1 MSSDSNSKKLKFFLL
16 SNKRKDADGSV
27 VDKLKEKIESMG
39 HVCECRDEGSN
50 LENTK
55 FLYTNPKD
63 VPEDVDIIV
72 VLGGD
77 GTILQTSR
85 DLHVLQKPILGV
97 NIGTLGFLTDCEM
110 DTVDEALERIIAGDY
125 KIDHRTMI
133 SGKVIR
139 DGEVVYE
146 DFALNDIVIN
156 RRGSLRV
163 IDFDVI
169 VDDQFLNAYVADGL
183 IISTAT
189 GSTAY
194 ALSAGGPIIEPTAK
208 DIMITPICPHT
219 LNARS
224 IILDWN
230 SEITVVMTDNKQL
243 AEERV
248 VTFDG
253 ETGFALYPGD
263 KVVITK
269 HPECAIF
276 AKTSKI
282 SFLQRIRDKM
292 MDH

>member
-27 VDKLKEKIESMG
+27 VGKLKEKIESMG

-146 DFALNDIVIN
+146 DFI
-156 RRGSLRV
+156 
-163 IDFDVI
+163 
-169 VDDQFLNAYVADGL
+169 
-183 IISTAT
+183 
-189 GSTAY
+189 
-194 ALSAGGPIIEPTAK
+194 K
-208 DIMITPICPHT
+208 
-219 LNARS
+219 
-224 IILDWN
+224 
-230 SEITVVMTDNKQL
+230 
-243 AEERV
+243 
-248 VTFDG
+248 
-253 ETGFALYPGD
+253 
-263 KVVITK
+263 
-269 HPECAIF
+269 
-276 AKTSKI
+276 
-282 SFLQRIRDKM
+282 
-292 MDH
+292 

>member
-1 MSSDSNSKKLKFFLL
+1 MSSDSNSKKIKFFLL
-16 SNKRKDADGSV
+16 ANKRKDADGAAI
-27 VDKLKEKIESMG
+27 DKLRSKIESMG
-39 HVCECRDEGSN
+39 HICECNDSNSN

-55 FLYTNPKD
+55 FLYTNPDD
-63 VPEDVDIIV
+63 VPDDVDIIV

-110 DTVDEALERIIAGDY
+110 ETVDEALERIVSGDF
-125 KIDHRTMI
+125 KIDHRMMI
-133 SGKVIR
+133 SGQVIR
-139 DGEVVYE
+139 DGKVVYE

-163 IDFDVI
+163 IDFDV
-169 VDDQFLNAYVADGL
+169 VVNNQYLNTYVADGL

-219 LNARS
+219 LNSRS
-224 IILDWN
+224 IILDCN
-230 SEITVVMTDNKQL
+230 AEVTVVMTDSKQL
-243 AEERV
+243 ADERV

-253 ETGFALYPGD
+253 ETGFALVPGD

>member
-16 SNKRKDADGSV
+16 SNKERCRWLSCWWR
-27 VDKLKEKIESMG
+27 LKEKIESMG

-77 GTILQTSR
+77 ETILLQTSR

-97 NIGTLGFLTDCEM
+97 NIGTLGFIQ
-110 DTVDEALERIIAGDY
+110 TVRWIQLMKLLKELLRGDY

-156 RRGSLRV
+156 RRGSL
-163 IDFDVI
+163 
-169 VDDQFLNAYVADGL
+169 
-183 IISTAT
+183 
-189 GSTAY
+189 
-194 ALSAGGPIIEPTAK
+194 E
-208 DIMITPICPHT
+208 
-219 LNARS
+219 
-224 IILDWN
+224 
-230 SEITVVMTDNKQL
+230 
-243 AEERV
+243 
-248 VTFDG
+248 
-253 ETGFALYPGD
+253 
-263 KVVITK
+263 
-269 HPECAIF
+269 
-276 AKTSKI
+276 
-282 SFLQRIRDKM
+282 
-292 MDH
+292 

>member
-1 MSSDSNSKKLKFFLL
+1 MNYLLRLTRMKLMK
-16 SNKRKDADGSV
+16 
-27 VDKLKEKIESMG
+27 
-39 HVCECRDEGSN
+39 
-50 LENTK
+50 
-55 FLYTNPKD
+55 Y
-63 VPEDVDIIV
+63 
-72 VLGGD
+72 
-77 GTILQTSR
+77 
-85 DLHVLQKPILGV
+85 
-97 NIGTLGFLTDCEM
+97 
-110 DTVDEALERIIAGDY
+110 
-125 KIDHRTMI
+125 
-133 SGKVIR
+133 
-139 DGEVVYE
+139 EVVYE